1 METQEILNFLREAEA
16 RKIVVAKSTKII
28 ETFKNKIEHLYSV
41 VPEELKNDVGG
52 LSDEFI
58 ELVAAIRKD
67 FYELGEISATMI
79 NLK

>member
-1 METQEILNFLREAEA
+1 MDTQEILNFLREAEA
-16 RKIVVAKSTKII
+16 RRIVIAKSTKKI
-28 ETFKNKIEHLYSV
+28 ETFKYKLEHLYSV
-41 VPEELKNDVGG
+41 VPDDLKNDVGG

-67 FYELGEISATMI
+67 FYELGEISASMT